1 MKQRQAHR
9 YTEQSNGYWEEG
21 AEHESGMIG
30 KGGHKY
36 GDRWKIIFLVV
47 STLWGIYKYNVA
59 HVKHIML

>member
-9 YTEQSNGYWEEG
+9 YTEQSNGYRGEG

-47 STLWGIYKYNVA
+47 STLWGI
-59 HVKHIML
+59 